1 LSTTLCATADANGAL
16 AIVTVKVVNDGIL
29 ASAGFF
35 APGFFG
41 TGFFCTGGL
50 FPGLF
55 IRLVGAGGVAAAD
68 GEAMMCCPSR
78 LRLLLGRI
86 AYCAPSTTSSSVA
99 AVAAALDPATVG
111 VVDPCGEA

>member
-55 IRLVGAGGVAAAD
+55 IRLVGAGVTVAAGTGA
-68 GEAMMCCPSR
+68 AAAVVITCCHSR
-78 LRLLLGRI
+78 FRFPLGRT
-86 AYCAPSTTSSSVA
+86 AS
-99 AVAAALDPATVG
+99 
-111 VVDPCGEA
+111 